1 MPGHKTLTRTL
12 KPEPRLWLMAMPL
25 RCIYSAVPL
34 RRFVPMSQA
43 QLTAFFG
50 HAGSKRPRSTD
61 TPAATALSKPGTQP
75 KLTLASIFDHPAC
88 LSSTAAITK
97 WGVSPVLQSR
107 AQAHGQ
113 AVDLPAQAWHQV
125 RGGQLRPVDQ
135 TAEEPLGLPE
145 GIEYLHWGQLLVY
158 ASAGFPAVQRRA
170 AADLQAGKQ
179 IRVVGV
185 DVDSTLVTCPSGAK
199 FPKDATDWGW
209 WAGSVRSTLKAMG
222 M

>member
-1 MPGHKTLTRTL
+1 
-12 KPEPRLWLMAMPL
+12 MPL
-25 RCIYSAVPL
+25 RCIYSTVPL
-34 RRFVPMSQA
+34 RRLAPMSQA

-50 HAGSKRPRSTD
+50 NAGSKRPRSTD
-61 TPAATALSKPGTQP
+61 TPAATAVSKPGP
-75 KLTLASIFDHPAC
+75 ASHASIFDHPAC

-125 RGGQLRPVDQ
+125 RGGQLRSVDRP
-135 TAEEPLGLPE
+135 AEEALGLPE

-158 ASAGFPAVQRRA
+158 ASAGFPAVQRQA
-170 AADLQAGKQ
+170 TADMQAGKQ